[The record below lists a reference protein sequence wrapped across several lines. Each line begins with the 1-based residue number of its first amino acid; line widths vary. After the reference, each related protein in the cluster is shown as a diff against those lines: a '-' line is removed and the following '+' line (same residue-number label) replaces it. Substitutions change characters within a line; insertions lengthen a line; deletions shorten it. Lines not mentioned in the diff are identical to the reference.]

1 MVVTAIVDPS
11 ALAKDLLKDE
21 AYRLQVEQFL
31 KGIKTNGFLV
41 TDSEEKLITQM
52 KNLIHD
58 SNINTLFYETIL
70 SPNNPPRIIHYK
82 VPISTTLGQDTKN
95 VCVKLDG
102 CRSPDVIIASPGNLR
117 DFRNSVTG
125 GCQVITFK
133 DYSSSDFEKKRDGYL
148 TVKPLHKLG
157 FSECEDLFIRV
168 VGSAHEIRIYDKQI
182 GKKGGNIAGFRRGI
196 GFILRL
202 WKKADY
208 CCNKAVKV
216 KIFIVRDDTGYQ
228 KETVCKDLIGK
239 LKKELNLPLELFI
252 MPNRQQ
258 HARYLET
265 ESTVLLMERGFD
277 FMRNDREIKPTEISL
292 KPESREYLRTLR
304 ADEECVKVSCG
315 SQGGNPYKLDA
326 PYH

>member
-1 MVVTAIVDPS
+1 MIVTAIVDPT

-31 KGIKTNGFLV
+31 KGIKKNGFLV
-41 TDSEEKLITQM
+41 TDSEEKLIAQM
-52 KNLIHD
+52 KTMIEH
-58 SNINTLFYETIL
+58 SNINTLFYETVL
-70 SPNNPPRIIHYK
+70 SPNNAPRIIHYK
-82 VPISTTLGQDTKN
+82 VPIPATPDQDIKN

-102 CRSPDVIIASPGNLR
+102 CRSPDVIIASPGNLQ

-133 DYSSSDFEKKRDGYL
+133 DYSSSEFEKKRDGYL
-148 TVKPLHKLG
+148 IVKPLHKLE
-157 FSECEDLFIRV
+157 FSECEDLFTRV
-168 VGSAHEIRIYDKQI
+168 VGSASEIRIYDKQI
-182 GKKGGNIAGFRRGI
+182 GVKGGNVAGFRRGI

-208 CCNKAVKV
+208 YCNKTVNV
-216 KIFIVRDDTGYQ
+216 KIFIVRDDSAYQ
-228 KETVCKDLIGK
+228 IETVCKDLINK
-239 LKKELNLPLELFI
+239 LKKELKLPLELFI
-252 MPNRQQ
+252 MPKRQQ

-304 ADEECVKVSCG
+304 VDKECVEVSC
-315 SQGGNPYKLDA
+315 SSGGGQPVQT
-326 PYH
+326 